1 MKDNR
6 IASAID
12 LAIQKYDTPAGSL
25 FVAAR
30 HGRTKKMLH
39 ARYGDSLSGVLY
51 DFRSILSL
59 RFRAA

>member
-12 LAIQKYDTPAGSL
+12 TAIQKYDTPAGSL

-30 HGRTKKMLH
+30 HGRTKN
-39 ARYGDSLSGVLY
+39 ASREIRRFAIWRSL
-51 DFRSILSL
+51 
-59 RFRAA
+59 